1 MKIKNVF
8 FIFCFSFVHFFCV
21 GNNNPP
27 IIESITATPDSIASG
42 GSVLLICNAS
52 DEEDKKSLT
61 YLWDCT
67 LGSISSPN
75 EKDSAVWIAP
85 DETGYFSISC
95 EVSDNSDGAT
105 IKTIYVKVL

>member
-1 MKIKNVF
+1 MKIKNIF
-8 FIFCFSFVHFFCV
+8 FIFCLSFVHFFCV

-27 IIESITATPDSIASG
+27 IIESIIAIPDSIASG
-42 GSVLLICNAS
+42 GTVLLICNAS
-52 DEEDKKSLT
+52 DEDDKKSLT

-75 EKDSAVWIAP
+75 EKDTAIWIAP

-95 EVSDNSDGAT
+95 EVLDSRNGAT
-105 IKTIYVKVL
+105 ISTINVKVL